1 MPLVGAI
8 YALTGGIIGFL
19 GCSKKKKTCLVEF
32 EQTDHSYTSAMAD
45 CIYMQARS

>member
-8 YALTGGIIGFL
+8 YALTTGIIDFL

-32 EQTDHSYTSAMAD
+32 ERTDHSYASAMAD
-45 CIYMQARS
+45 YICMTIIY